1 MDETKELLTWLDEEQ
16 RREKALL
23 QELRK
28 QAEDHAA
35 HIEDLVSR
43 FGELEG
49 RLTRLQGQIAQ
60 LPSLD
65 ETLSRVRAEASLVVH
80 EAREER
86 RRAEEQAA
94 ALRQRERESVAQAL
108 EKVREE
114 ITFLLGKKMEPL
126 EFHRS
131 ELQRL
136 SEAIAGLRQEISGPR
151 EESIA
156 QGRKIEYLESRVDK
170 STQEIA
176 ELGLMREEIRKERE
190 GFLEEWRRLKDERQ
204 KEIAELRRDR
214 AAWLQE
220 LSKRE
225 EETPRLEERIK
236 EATKLSA
243 SLDKLEKELRVR
255 RDQLLHLQR
264 LGEERLKGQLEEWRK
279 ENEKRWA
286 NSAADWERQKEEEA
300 KRKARLVV
308 IWPLQLEHAR
318 RQMAELERWIE
329 ELAEEI
335 KRLKGSG

>member
-1 MDETKELLTWLDEEQ
+1 MDETKELLIWLDEEQ

-23 QELRK
+23 EELRK
-28 QAEDHAA
+28 QAEDQAV
-35 HIEDLVSR
+35 HIEDLINR
-43 FGELEG
+43 FGGLEG
-49 RLTRLQGQIAQ
+49 RLARLQGQIAQ

-65 ETLSRVRAEASLVVH
+65 DTLSRVRAEASLVVH

-86 RRAEEQAA
+86 HRAEEQAA

-114 ITFLLGKKMEPL
+114 ITLLLDKKMEPL
-126 EFHRS
+126 DLHRS

-136 SEAIAGLRQEISGPR
+136 SEAIMGLRQEISGLR
-151 EESIA
+151 EESVA
-156 QGRKIEYLESRVDK
+156 QGRKIGYLESRVDK

-176 ELGLMREEIRKERE
+176 ELGLMREEIRKDRE
-190 GFLEEWRRLKDERQ
+190 GFLEELRRLKDERQ

-214 AAWLQE
+214 AAWQQE

-264 LGEERLKGQLEEWRK
+264 VGEERIRHDLEEWRK

-286 NSAADWERQKEEEA
+286 KSAAEWERQREEEA
-300 KRKARLVV
+300 KRQARLAE
-308 IWPLQLEHAR
+308 IWPIQREHVR
-318 RQMAELERWIE
+318 RQMAELEQWIKELE
-329 ELAEEI
+329 EQI
-335 KRLKGSG
+335 KGS